1 MPAAS
6 PCEPLPHLQDAYRYN
21 IFKQNVQRIWKANLQ
36 AGALVS
42 HGGPL
47 LLPSSIRCP
56 LPISSTLEVNLL
68 P

>member
-1 MPAAS
+1 M
-6 PCEPLPHLQDAYRYN
+6 QDAYRYN